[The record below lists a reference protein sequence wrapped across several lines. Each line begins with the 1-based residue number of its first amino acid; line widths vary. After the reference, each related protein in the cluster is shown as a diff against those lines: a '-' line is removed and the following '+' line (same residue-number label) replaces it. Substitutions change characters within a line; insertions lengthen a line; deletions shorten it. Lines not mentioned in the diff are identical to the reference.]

1 MASER
6 SVAEHY
12 EVKQTQDWL
21 QNIIDV
27 NLNWENYGIEWCL
40 DNKDNVLQIYIP
52 FLWGLQAYYP

>member
-6 SVAEHY
+6 AVAEHC
-12 EVKQTQDWL
+12 EAKQTQDWL

-27 NLNWENYGIEWCL
+27 NLNWENYRIEWCL